1 MNKENIIVVIPTY
14 NEAKNISN
22 LIEEL
27 KKLSLDVL
35 VIDDNSPD
43 KTSDIVEKYSK
54 KSENIY
60 LIKREKKL
68 GLGSA
73 YREGFT
79 YALKKE
85 YNHIIQ
91 MDADFSHRTKDL
103 TLMLDF
109 INESD
114 VIIGSR
120 YVAGGK
126 TYGWKNRRK
135 LLSKLANQYSK
146 IIGRHT
152 IQDSTSGFRI
162 YSAKS
167 LEINKFEKTKSD
179 GYGFQIEM
187 TYRSFISGLDIIEVP
202 ITFHERREGK
212 SKMNRKI
219 IFEALFVVIKLK
231 FQKM

>member
-1 MNKENIIVVIPTY
+1 MNNEKIIVVIPTY
-14 NEAKNISN
+14 NEAKNILN
-22 LIEEL
+22 LIEDL
-27 KKLSLDVL
+27 KKLRLDIL

-43 KTSDIVEKYSK
+43 KTYDIVEKYSK
-54 KSENIY
+54 KSENVY

-73 YREGFT
+73 YRDGFN

-85 YNHIIQ
+85 YNYIIQ
-91 MDADFSHRTKDL
+91 MDADFSHRIQDL
-103 TLMLDF
+103 ITMLEF

-114 VIIGSR
+114 VVIGSR
-120 YVAGGK
+120 YVTGGK
-126 TYGWKNRRK
+126 TNGWKNRRK